1 MLNQLETLTERVGG
15 SNKLVDRW
23 LHMRK
28 HLLVAYYNLV
38 GIKPGKES
46 YMRLNEKALDN
57 FCQSLVDYLS
67 DGHFNIYERI
77 IREMEGTNPY
87 LTASKLYPLLEAN
100 TQQIMDYYDSTLE
113 NAIDHDNY
121 LEFQQA
127 LSDLGEAL
135 EGRFT
140 LEDKLITLVL
150 DNNLKASNEENIAR
164 LRGLLSDP
172 SAAAGAPLAGRVGFR
187 CVAPDRLPLVGRL
200 PDFAAAG
207 RTERLRDVPRHP
219 GLHALLGYASR
230 GLTWAPLGAELLAA
244 QLEGEPL
251 PLETSLVDALDPARF
266 VLRARRAPRGPESAD

>member
-1 MLNQLETLTERVGG
+1 MLNQLESLTERVRG

-23 LHMRK
+23 LHVRK

-46 YMRLNEKALDN
+46 FMRLNEKALDD

-77 IREMEGTNPY
+77 IREMEGTTPY
-87 LTASKLYPLLEAN
+87 LAASKLYPLLEAN

-135 EGRFT
+135 EERFT
-140 LEDKLITLVL
+140 LEDKLIALVL
-150 DNNLKASNEENIAR
+150 DDDVNTSNEENVAR
-164 LRGLLSDP
+164 
-172 SAAAGAPLAGRVGFR
+172 
-187 CVAPDRLPLVGRL
+187 
-200 PDFAAAG
+200 
-207 RTERLRDVPRHP
+207 
-219 GLHALLGYASR
+219 
-230 GLTWAPLGAELLAA
+230 
-244 QLEGEPL
+244 
-251 PLETSLVDALDPARF
+251 PA
-266 VLRARRAPRGPESAD
+266 

>member
-1 MLNQLETLTERVGG
+1 MLNQLESLTERVRG

-23 LHMRK
+23 LHVRK

-46 YMRLNEKALDN
+46 FMRLNEKALDD

-77 IREMEGTNPY
+77 IREMEGTTPY
-87 LTASKLYPLLEAN
+87 LAASKLYPLLEAN

-135 EGRFT
+135 EERFT
-140 LEDKLITLVL
+140 LEDKLI
-150 DNNLKASNEENIAR
+150 
-164 LRGLLSDP
+164 
-172 SAAAGAPLAGRVGFR
+172 
-187 CVAPDRLPLVGRL
+187 
-200 PDFAAAG
+200 
-207 RTERLRDVPRHP
+207 
-219 GLHALLGYASR
+219 AL
-230 GLTWAPLGAELLAA
+230 
-244 QLEGEPL
+244 
-251 PLETSLVDALDPARF
+251 ALDHGLDVGHEDNVARPA
-266 VLRARRAPRGPESAD
+266 

>member
-1 MLNQLETLTERVGG
+1 MLNQLESLTERVRG

-23 LHMRK
+23 LHVRK

-46 YMRLNEKALDN
+46 WMRLNEKALDD

-77 IREMEGTNPY
+77 IREMEGTTPY
-87 LTASKLYPLLEAN
+87 LAASKLYPLLEAN

-135 EGRFT
+135 EERFT
-140 LEDKLITLVL
+140 LEDKLIALVL
-150 DNNLKASNEENIAR
+150 DNDLNISNEENVAR
-164 LRGLLSDP
+164 
-172 SAAAGAPLAGRVGFR
+172 
-187 CVAPDRLPLVGRL
+187 
-200 PDFAAAG
+200 
-207 RTERLRDVPRHP
+207 
-219 GLHALLGYASR
+219 
-230 GLTWAPLGAELLAA
+230 
-244 QLEGEPL
+244 
-251 PLETSLVDALDPARF
+251 PA
-266 VLRARRAPRGPESAD
+266 

>member
-1 MLNQLETLTERVGG
+1 MLNQLESLTERVRG

-23 LHMRK
+23 LHVRK

-46 YMRLNEKALDN
+46 FMRLNEKALDD

-77 IREMEGTNPY
+77 IREMEGTTPY
-87 LTASKLYPLLEAN
+87 LAASKLYPLLEAN

-135 EGRFT
+135 EERFT
-140 LEDKLITLVL
+140 LEDRLIALVL
-150 DNNLKASNEENIAR
+150 DNGLDVSNEDNIAR
-164 LRGLLSDP
+164 
-172 SAAAGAPLAGRVGFR
+172 
-187 CVAPDRLPLVGRL
+187 
-200 PDFAAAG
+200 
-207 RTERLRDVPRHP
+207 
-219 GLHALLGYASR
+219 
-230 GLTWAPLGAELLAA
+230 
-244 QLEGEPL
+244 
-251 PLETSLVDALDPARF
+251 PA
-266 VLRARRAPRGPESAD
+266 

>member
-1 MLNQLETLTERVGG
+1 MLNQLESLTERVRG

-23 LHMRK
+23 LHVRK

-46 YMRLNEKALDN
+46 FMRLNEKALDD

-77 IREMEGTNPY
+77 IREMEGTTPY
-87 LTASKLYPLLEAN
+87 LAASKLYPLLEAN

-135 EGRFT
+135 EERFT
-140 LEDKLITLVL
+140 LEDKLIALVL
-150 DNNLKASNEENIAR
+150 DNNLNISTSDNVAR
-164 LRGLLSDP
+164 
-172 SAAAGAPLAGRVGFR
+172 
-187 CVAPDRLPLVGRL
+187 
-200 PDFAAAG
+200 
-207 RTERLRDVPRHP
+207 
-219 GLHALLGYASR
+219 
-230 GLTWAPLGAELLAA
+230 
-244 QLEGEPL
+244 
-251 PLETSLVDALDPARF
+251 PA
-266 VLRARRAPRGPESAD
+266 

>member
-1 MLNQLETLTERVGG
+1 MLNQLESLTERVRG

-23 LHMRK
+23 LHVRK

-46 YMRLNEKALDN
+46 FMRLNEKALDD

-77 IREMEGTNPY
+77 IREMEGTTPY

-135 EGRFT
+135 EERFT
-140 LEDKLITLVL
+140 LEDKLIVLAL
-150 DNNLKASNEENIAR
+150 DNNLNISSEDNIAR
-164 LRGLLSDP
+164 
-172 SAAAGAPLAGRVGFR
+172 
-187 CVAPDRLPLVGRL
+187 
-200 PDFAAAG
+200 
-207 RTERLRDVPRHP
+207 
-219 GLHALLGYASR
+219 
-230 GLTWAPLGAELLAA
+230 
-244 QLEGEPL
+244 
-251 PLETSLVDALDPARF
+251 PA
-266 VLRARRAPRGPESAD
+266 

>member
-1 MLNQLETLTERVGG
+1 MLNQLESLTERVRG

-23 LHMRK
+23 LHVRK

-46 YMRLNEKALDN
+46 FMRLNEKALDD

-77 IREMEGTNPY
+77 IREMEGTSPY

-100 TQQIMDYYDSTLE
+100 TQQIMNYYDSTLE

-135 EGRFT
+135 EERFS
-140 LEDKLITLVL
+140 LEDKLIALVL
-150 DNNLKASNEENIAR
+150 DNDSKASNEDNIAR
-164 LRGLLSDP
+164 
-172 SAAAGAPLAGRVGFR
+172 
-187 CVAPDRLPLVGRL
+187 
-200 PDFAAAG
+200 
-207 RTERLRDVPRHP
+207 
-219 GLHALLGYASR
+219 
-230 GLTWAPLGAELLAA
+230 
-244 QLEGEPL
+244 
-251 PLETSLVDALDPARF
+251 PA
-266 VLRARRAPRGPESAD
+266 

>member
-1 MLNQLETLTERVGG
+1 MLNQLESLTERVRG

-23 LHMRK
+23 LHVRK

-46 YMRLNEKALDN
+46 FMRLNEKALDD

-77 IREMEGTNPY
+77 IREMEGTTPY
-87 LTASKLYPLLEAN
+87 LAASKLYPLLEAN

-135 EGRFT
+135 EERFT
-140 LEDKLITLVL
+140 LEDKLIALVL
-150 DNNLKASNEENIAR
+150 DSNLGASNEDNIAR
-164 LRGLLSDP
+164 
-172 SAAAGAPLAGRVGFR
+172 
-187 CVAPDRLPLVGRL
+187 
-200 PDFAAAG
+200 
-207 RTERLRDVPRHP
+207 
-219 GLHALLGYASR
+219 
-230 GLTWAPLGAELLAA
+230 
-244 QLEGEPL
+244 
-251 PLETSLVDALDPARF
+251 PA
-266 VLRARRAPRGPESAD
+266 